1 MADRSMVTDGV
12 KRSLSS
18 RLVDFWMETRIFFKI
33 QLKEFGTNAIAVAL
47 FSMVIPVGV
56 LVMIALMPIDITR
69 EVAIIYIS
77 GNMITSISNLCITT
91 LAQLLLGIR
100 MKNGFEHLATLPISN
115 YSPLVGTFMSAAV
128 GTLPALIIMPILG
141 MLLFSIKININLWLI
156 LVIFICIV
164 IMSGIGSVIGTFSEK
179 YQTSYT
185 LSLVAMFFVMFGTPV
200 YYSMD
205 ALPPVVQI
213 FQRMLP
219 FSYALEAIRSLMID
233 GRLTQTVIVD
243 ILFLVAFM
251 IVSLLFTKKFF
262 TWKKRS

>member
-1 MADRSMVTDGV
+1 MADRSMAIDKG
-12 KRSLSS
+12 KESLSS
-18 RLVDFWMETRIFFKI
+18 RFVDFWTETLIFFKI

-91 LAQLLLGIR
+91 LAQLLIGIR

-141 MLLFSIKININLWLI
+141 TLLFNITIKINIWLI
-156 LVIFICIV
+156 
-164 IMSGIGSVIGTFSEK
+164 
-179 YQTSYT
+179 
-185 LSLVAMFFVMFGTPV
+185 
-200 YYSMD
+200 
-205 ALPPVVQI
+205 
-213 FQRMLP
+213 
-219 FSYALEAIRSLMID
+219 
-233 GRLTQTVIVD
+233 
-243 ILFLVAFM
+243 
-251 IVSLLFTKKFF
+251 
-262 TWKKRS
+262 

>member
-1 MADRSMVTDGV
+1 MCVNVAHS
-12 KRSLSS
+12 KRN
-18 RLVDFWMETRIFFKI
+18 I
-33 QLKEFGTNAIAVAL
+33 Q
-47 FSMVIPVGV
+47 
-56 LVMIALMPIDITR
+56 
-69 EVAIIYIS
+69 
-77 GNMITSISNLCITT
+77 
-91 LAQLLLGIR
+91 
-100 MKNGFEHLATLPISN
+100 
-115 YSPLVGTFMSAAV
+115 
-128 GTLPALIIMPILG
+128 
-141 MLLFSIKININLWLI
+141 LI

-205 ALPPVVQI
+205 ALPQFVQV

-243 ILFLVAFM
+243 ILILVVFM